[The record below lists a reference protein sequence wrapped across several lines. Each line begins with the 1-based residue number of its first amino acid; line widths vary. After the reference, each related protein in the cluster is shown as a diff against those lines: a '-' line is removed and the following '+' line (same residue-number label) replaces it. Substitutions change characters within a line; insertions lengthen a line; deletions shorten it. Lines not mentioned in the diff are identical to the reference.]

1 MYNKMARNTY
11 LSTINLNADELCA
24 LVERHRLTEWLTKTI
39 YKTLT
44 SNRMTQSRSKGVKK
58 HIFCKWK

>member
-1 MYNKMARNTY
+1 MARNTY

-44 SNRMTQSRSKGVKK
+44 SNRMTQSRSKGVEKETS
-58 HIFCKWK
+58 